1 MKLYLI
7 YCSLDFFNS
16 GFCMKK
22 ILKKMYKNKF
32 LFFFFLIGYFMLF
45 LFVELIFNN
54 INYVYILLRS
64 FCVFLLKICK
74 KKISLFNMSFF
85 EYFN

>member
-1 MKLYLI
+1 
-7 YCSLDFFNS
+7 
-16 GFCMKK
+16 
-22 ILKKMYKNKF
+22 MYKNKF
-32 LFFFFLIGYFMLF
+32 LFFFFLIGYFMFF

-74 KKISLFNMSFF
+74 KKLVYLIWVFLNILIDKKLGIMLIDI
-85 EYFN
+85 